1 MWRHVAANALTFF
14 VVALFLVA
22 GLVTWGIN
30 EYSDEGPLAEA
41 ICFRVEGG
49 STMRQVS
56 EQLGDQGAISSP
68 TIFRLGADYTE
79 RNEDLKQGSFLIPAK
94 ASMEEITDLVTR
106 PGASTCG
113 TEVVYVVGVNATQA
127 RVRALD
133 PATAT
138 FEETVAFDPRAD
150 APLPPEYEAVR
161 QEPDTTYRVVVAEG
175 VTSWQVVQALNAL
188 DVLDGEV
195 STIPAE
201 GRLAPQDYPI
211 APGTTVQTL
220 LTQMEQAQAAI
231 LAEAWENRA
240 RDLPFDTPEE
250 ALTLASIVEKETGVA
265 AERPRVAAVFVN
277 RLKRGMPL
285 QSDPTVIYAL
295 TGGKAASVANGEGIL
310 GRGLT
315 RADLQADHPYNT
327 YRNPG
332 LPPGPIANPG
342 RASIEAVLNP
352 PATNE
357 LYFVA
362 DGTGGHAFA
371 ATLEEHNRN
380 VAKWRKLQN
389 GAQ

>member
-1 MWRHVAANALTFF
+1 MLRFLLRLVLLLLVLGAAAAIA
-14 VVALFLVA
+14 V
-22 GLVTWGIN
+22 GWGWKR
-30 EYSDEGPLAEA
+30 YTGPGPLAEERTVV
-41 ICFRVEGG
+41 IER
-49 STMRQVS
+49 
-56 EQLGDQGAISSP
+56 GA
-68 TIFRLGADYTE
+68 
-79 RNEDLKQGSFLIPAK
+79 
-94 ASMEEITDLVTR
+94 
-106 PGASTCG
+106 
-113 TEVVYVVGVNATQA
+113 GVNAISQRLADEGVLPDPWTLRIGVRLFGDGRSLKAGEYRFPAHVSPQA
-127 RVRALD
+127 VLGKLTTGDVVQRQVTVPEGLTSHQVVELLAAAEGLAGEV
-133 PATAT
+133 ATT
-138 FEETVAFDPRAD
+138 
-150 APLPPEYEAVR
+150 PPE
-161 QEPDTTYRVVVAEG
+161 G
-175 VTSWQVVQALNAL
+175 
-188 DVLDGEV
+188 
-195 STIPAE
+195 
-201 GRLAPQDYPI
+201 
-211 APGTTVQTL
+211 TL
-220 LTQMEQAQAAI
+220 LPETYAFTLGDSRAALLERMRTGMQAA
-231 LAEAWENRA
+231 LAELWAKRA
-240 RDLPFDTPEE
+240 PELPLKSPEE
-250 ALTLASIVEKETGVA
+250 AVTLASIVEKETGVA

-310 GRGLT
+310 GRSLT

-371 ATLEEHNRN
+371 ETLDEHNRN